1 MATKKT
7 HDLYTFVAGAA
18 IEKSEAFFLKCNC
31 GGTVTIMP
39 PFQEESV
46 ICPSCESS
54 IGIHVVEGDPSCF
67 LGLDPKTGKEFLIHV
82 QGSSAIPPHQ
92 LPEQEREEIIS
103 KFKENLEKAREKSY
117 DKTISSIKK
126 RKNRKKKRK

>member
-1 MATKKT
+1 MPAKKK

-18 IEKSEAFFLKCNC
+18 IEKGEAFFLMCNC

-54 IGIHVVEGDPSCF
+54 IGIHVVEGDPSYF
-67 LGLDPKTGKEFLIHV
+67 LGLNPETGKEFLIHV

-92 LPEQEREEIIS
+92 LPEHKREEIIS
-103 KFKENLEKAREKSY
+103 KFKENLEKARETSS
-117 DKTISSIKK
+117 DETMTIIKK
-126 RKNRKKKRK
+126 RKSRKKRRK